1 MLFFFCLINSDLFL
15 KLPDMGHVFDFSEA
29 VNYEQWFNKPQN
41 KLAFELETQLM
52 RDLLQPMRGESVLDI
67 GCGAGA
73 CLAAF
78 LEMGLRVTGL
88 DPSTYM
94 LLSRNGAAGHR
105 FGSVDLYAGY
115 GIRKNWSPRHR
126 ADLYRGFAEDLPFD
140 DNSFNYACLFTTLEF
155 VDNPKKALEEA
166 CRVTKDRVF
175 IGVLNRYALKGI
187 ERRVKGIFSPTI
199 FNRARFFSV
208 WELKQMIR
216 RIMGQVPVSWR
227 TVCQLPANSGKFVQ
241 NLEQSKIVQRCPFGA
256 FAGMVVI
263 LVPRLRTRPM
273 TVRYQAKNPTGATT
287 GFIAGRRLVN
297 DDRRMTIDE

>member
-1 MLFFFCLINSDLFL
+1 
-15 KLPDMGHVFDFSEA
+15 MGHVFDFSEA

-94 LLSRNGAAGHR
+94 LDMAFEKIG
-105 FGSVDLYAGY
+105 
-115 GIRKNWSPRHR
+115 HR

-199 FNRARFFSV
+199 LNRARFFIV

-216 RIMGQVPVSWR
+216 RIMGQVQLYWL
-227 TVCQLPANSGKFVQ
+227 TV
-241 NLEQSKIVQRCPFGA
+241 
-256 FAGMVVI
+256 
-263 LVPRLRTRPM
+263 
-273 TVRYQAKNPTGATT
+273 
-287 GFIAGRRLVN
+287 
-297 DDRRMTIDE
+297 

>member
-1 MLFFFCLINSDLFL
+1 MSGNQDPWSNLIDFYLINSDLFL
-15 KLPDMGHVFDFSEA
+15 KLPNMGHVFDFSEA

-94 LLSRNGAAGHR
+94 LDMALEKIG
-105 FGSVDLYAGY
+105 
-115 GIRKNWSPRHR
+115 HR

-140 DNSFNYACLFTTLEF
+140 DNSFNYASLFTTLEF
-155 VDNPKKALEEA
+155 VDDPKKALEEA
-166 CRVTKDRVF
+166 FRVTKDRVF

-227 TVCQLPANSGKFVQ
+227 TVCQLPANSGKFVK
-241 NLEQSKIVQRCPFGA
+241 NLEQSKIIQRCPFGA

-263 LVPRLRTRPM
+263 LVPRLRTRPL
-273 TVRYQAKNPTGATT
+273 TVRYQAKNPTGAAT
-287 GFIAGRRLVN
+287 GLIAGRRLVN
-297 DDRRMTIDE
+297 DD